1 MSRQSAPKSV
11 VPKLGKF
18 KLRMKLP
25 AYAKIGL
32 IFLGCL
38 LAVIATYRHTNM
50 KLLRAENG
58 AFQRFAHDPPEQR
71 RQLIRL
77 FWTTQNHSHYIPIAF
92 TSEFEF
98 TRLAGMRV
106 WLWRSRQVAALALV
120 ATLMF
125 LLARFAAR
133 VWQVRDM
140 AANSFAAGVTAVLI
154 FQPFM
159 NELIAWPIL
168 FIHLI
173 WISLVLFTLW
183 SLVRL
188 VASPTESLWVWLAA
202 IGAYGSMHFLGLG
215 ITVVAATVLILSFL
229 LLGVHREK
237 LNEFRPIKSQLMVAL
252 ILLVIL
258 GGAHALCMVLLP
270 SNPPSPVS
278 NPGSHATFAEAA
290 AFLALYPLAIAT
302 SFGGVN
308 SIVPVNREVFGD
320 PWPFGI
326 VIAAAAIWIG
336 LRFYRAALLRKTPA
350 ALTRLILYVFS
361 TIAFFGWITMVGIR
375 QIYETDRLGDY
386 GFLVGPRYIVPISFL
401 LVGIVLTFILPFLRQ
416 GRTVTT
422 AFSIMIAAAAFWT
435 HYNYDK
441 NVYLR
446 TRLLRGVSHVEA
458 WREIVAT
465 ARESRNAHLKVPNI
479 PMAALSEGFKFL
491 DLKFFEPMLRD
502 DLQLPAGE
510 HCEFIDWVSCRQQ
523 ERAAYDAAVPSLRKV
538 IETLGLEE
546 TVGSR
551 KN

>member
-18 KLRMKLP
+18 KPRMKLP

-50 KLLRAENG
+50 KLLMTENG
-58 AFQRFAHDPPEQR
+58 AFQRFAHESPEQQL
-71 RQLIRL
+71 QLIRI

-106 WLWRSRQVAALALV
+106 WLWRSRQIAALALA

-125 LLARFAAR
+125 LLARSAAR
-133 VWQVRDM
+133 VWQVRDI

-154 FQPFM
+154 FQPLM
-159 NELIAWPIL
+159 DELIAWPIL

-215 ITVVAATVLILSFL
+215 VTVVAATILIFSFL
-229 LLGVHREK
+229 LLGVQSGK

-252 ILLVIL
+252 ILLVIF

-270 SNPPSPVS
+270 SNPPPPAS
-278 NPGSHATFAEAA
+278 NPGLHVTFAQVVA
-290 AFLALYPLAIAT
+290 LVALYPLAIAT
-302 SFGGVN
+302 SFGGVS
-308 SIVPVNREVFGD
+308 SILPINREVFGD

-336 LRFYRAALLRKTPA
+336 LRFYRSALSRRTPA

-361 TIAFFGWITMVGIR
+361 TIGFFGWIIMIGIR
-375 QIYETDRLGDY
+375 EIYEMDRLGDF
-386 GFLVGPRYIVPISFL
+386 GFLIGPRYIVPISFL
-401 LVGIVLTFILPFLRQ
+401 LVGIVLALIVPFLRR
-416 GRTVTT
+416 GWSVTA
-422 AFSIMIAAAAFWT
+422 AFSIMIVGAAFWT

-441 NVYLR
+441 NVYPR
-446 TRLLRGVSHVEA
+446 TRLLGSVSHVEA
-458 WREIVAT
+458 WHELVAT
-465 ARESRNAHLKVPNI
+465 ARESRSAHLKVPNV
-479 PMAALSEGFKFL
+479 PMATLGEGFKFL

-502 DLQLPAGE
+502 DLELPAGE
-510 HCEFIDWVSCRQQ
+510 HCEFIDWISCREQ
-523 ERAAYDAAVPSLRKV
+523 ERATYDAAVPSLRKV

-546 TVGSR
+546 TAGSQ